1 LIASGETDAG
11 LAHLADALSLTPG
24 LAPLALELGDA
35 LLNAGRATDAR
46 DLVESLPAEVQ
57 ALGRFRVLAVRA
69 ALAAG
74 DRDEAGRLLEDEFD
88 VPDIRE
94 GELSMS
100 DLWREAFGDR
110 PVPERYD
117 FSMS

>member
-1 LIASGETDAG
+1 
-11 LAHLADALSLTPG
+11 
-24 LAPLALELGDA
+24 GDA
-35 LLNAGRATDAR
+35 LLVAGRAADAHG
-46 DLVESLPAEVQ
+46 LIASLPAEVQ

-69 ALAAG
+69 ALGSG
-74 DRDEAGRLLEDEFD
+74 DRAEAGRLLETGIE